1 MSDEQ
6 IFERI
11 KDALRGKVE
20 TFLEKVTPVYA
31 ALNWEWNV
39 NGEKRV
45 PNEEDVMFKLYN
57 LIDALQ
63 FNKRG
68 YWTASCGLKVQYQF
82 KKEGIEVSMVFTK
95 EIADKGIYNF

>member
-6 IFERI
+6 LFERI

-31 ALNWEWNV
+31 QLNWQWNI
-39 NGEKRV
+39 NGETRL

-68 YWTASCGLKVQYQF
+68 YWTGSCGLKVQYQF

-95 EIADKGIYNF
+95 EIADRGVYNF